1 MSIYL
6 TKSLNGLSNSDTDP
20 TGKDTSRLLVNGM
33 PRGAAVDDYITGTA
47 PLFEWLHE
55 KANAYTKPYFD
66 VDYTCQ
72 DADEYEVKQ
81 TEVLSNALDALFAT
95 FPDITHDNLRISS
108 YNGVEKSP
116 KATKKYGK
124 YLVSYHI
131 VIKDYRTT
139 IAQNKTMAKVLN
151 GKYEHYDVKPYS
163 ANQLFRV
170 AGHHKYSTRD
180 AGCRDPRHLYFNDG
194 KWHTIQPA
202 QKTVNGQDI
211 LDFKYDHLINLTKP
225 DDPPLVCED
234 DDEDLV
240 YDTADTDD
248 GEDVVSP
255 VATDKA
261 PVATDSELA
270 HLLSFLPFT
279 ECNDR
284 NKWWYITKCIKSY
297 SASPESKATW
307 DEWSQK
313 SKNYDKAGNE
323 KIWNDTK
330 DLFDNGMAR
339 LKKKCDIVHKVHHAF
354 MDYADEKMCDLFGVL
369 YRNYFKVVHYPKII
383 YMFDEKDTLW
393 KIIHKDHFNTFL
405 TKHFAP
411 LRETYLFLL
420 NKDPCIFLGE
430 VVYPDDTPE
439 TKKKVD
445 DARKKCITTLLCNI
459 KKSQMT
465 KHKNEYQR
473 EFLSRQLLHAPT
485 FTEIL
490 NSNPDVL
497 SCRNGVLNL
506 KTKEFRKRRYDD
518 YLSKCLQLDYNPDA
532 PVNQHWHKFI
542 NDMFDATELN
552 AKEVVRY
559 MQCALGYGITGKNT
573 EQRCFIM
580 FGKGSNGK
588 SLLNDVI
595 TTVLRC
601 EFGKMTEPFNSN
613 LFDDVSSKK
622 ESANQASPERAKL
635 VDCCIGLVNES
646 AQGLLFGEMFKK
658 LVDNTAS
665 LSYRQLNMPSAK
677 LNLIT
682 KFFMATNYFPL
693 FPVEKAFIRRIETIP
708 CLMTFTENPSK
719 PNERP
724 IDKQLLDKM
733 CGTTESMQGILN
745 WFIEGASMY
754 YANNSH
760 IYDLPECC
768 QVYKDNYVN
777 KNDWTNLFAKTD
789 NKNDVMSYEEI
800 WATINAEMQRRDLT
814 KSKIT
819 DTLIEMG
826 FERKRKVIQKKRMYV
841 FTHIVPANYD
851 DEEVE
856 ETVYAFSG
864 E

>member
-1 MSIYL
+1 MSLYL

-33 PRGAAVDDYITGTA
+33 PRGILVDNIIKGTD
-47 PLFEWLHE
+47 PLYEWLCE
-55 KANAYTKPYFD
+55 KANACTKPYFD

-81 TEVLSNALDALFAT
+81 TEVLNNALDVLYAT
-95 FPDITHDNLRISS
+95 FPDITPEHLRISS

-131 VIKDYRTT
+131 VVKDYRTT
-139 IAQNKTMAKVLN
+139 IAQNKTMAQVLN

-170 AGHHKYSTRD
+170 AGHHKHSTRD
-180 AGCRDPRHLYFNDG
+180 AGCRDPRHLYFHDG
-194 KWHTIQPA
+194 KWQTIQSA

-211 LDFKYDHLINLTKP
+211 LDFKYDHLINLTQP
-225 DDPPLVCED
+225 DDPPLVLKD
-234 DDEDLV
+234 DDESATL
-240 YDTADTDD
+240 YDTADTNDD
-248 GEDVVSP
+248 DDDEVLP
-255 VATDKA
+255 VAT
-261 PVATDSELA
+261 VALDEVLA
-270 HLLSFLPFT
+270 LLLSFLSMT

-297 SASPESKATW
+297 SASAEAKATW

-313 SKNYDKAGNE
+313 SKNYDKAGND
-323 KIWNDTK
+323 KIWNGMK

-339 LKKKCDIVHKVHHAF
+339 LKKKCDIVHKIH
-354 MDYADEKMCDLFGVL
+354 YALMNYTEEKMCDLFEEL
-369 YRNYFKVVHYPKII
+369 YKNFFKVIHYPKVI
-383 YMFDEKDTLW
+383 YMFDEHDTLW
-393 KIIHKDHFNTFL
+393 KLVNKDYFNTFL
-405 TKHFAP
+405 TRHFAP
-411 LRETYLFLL
+411 LRETYRHLL

-430 VVYPDDTPE
+430 VQYPDDTAE

-445 DARKKCITTLLCNI
+445 EERKKCINMLLFNL
-459 KKSQMT
+459 KKSEMT
-465 KHKNEYQR
+465 DHKNKYQK
-473 EFLSRQLLHAPT
+473 EFFTRTVLHDQS
-485 FTEIL
+485 FTELL

-518 YLSKCLQLDYNPDA
+518 YLSKCLQLEYNPDA
-532 PVNQHWHKFI
+532 PVNPHWHKFI

-573 EQRCFIM
+573 EQRCFIL

-601 EFGKMTEPFNSN
+601 AFGKMTEPFNSN

-658 LVDNTAS
+658 LVDNTQS
-665 LSYRQLNMPSAK
+665 LSYRQLNMPSAQ
-677 LNLIT
+677 LRLIT

-693 FPVEKAFIRRIETIP
+693 FPVEKAFIRRIETVP
-708 CLMTFTENPSK
+708 CLMTFTENPTK
-719 PNERP
+719 PNDRP
-724 IDKQLLDKM
+724 IDKQLFDKM
-733 CGTTESMQGILN
+733 CGTTEGMQGILN

-754 YANNSH
+754 YANDSH
-760 IYDLPECC
+760 IYELPACC
-768 QVYKDNYVN
+768 QVYKDNYVS
-777 KNDWTNLFAKTD
+777 KNDWTNLFAKTE
-789 NKNDVMSYEEI
+789 NKNDVMTYDEI
-800 WATINAEMQRRDLT
+800 YATINAEMQRRDLT
-814 KSKIT
+814 KAKIT
-819 DTLIEMG
+819 DTLQEMG
-826 FERKRKVIQKKRMYV
+826 FVRKRKMIQQRKLYV
-841 FTHIVPANYD
+841 FTHIVPAHTN
-851 DEEVE
+851 DEEE
-856 ETVYAFSG
+856 EGTVYGFSG
-864 E
+864 V

>member
-1 MSIYL
+1 M
-6 TKSLNGLSNSDTDP
+6 
-20 TGKDTSRLLVNGM
+20 
-33 PRGAAVDDYITGTA
+33 
-47 PLFEWLHE
+47 
-55 KANAYTKPYFD
+55 
-66 VDYTCQ
+66 
-72 DADEYEVKQ
+72 
-81 TEVLSNALDALFAT
+81 
-95 FPDITHDNLRISS
+95 
-108 YNGVEKSP
+108 EKSP